1 MKGMGKNS
9 FERGKY
15 FKGSTP
21 KGFPRIRASEEE
33 QL

>member
-15 FKGSTP
+15 FVALAYKDKGTDTP
-21 KGFPRIRASEEE
+21 KKG
-33 QL
+33 